1 MVRRSTDALSED
13 VRPQGTNS
21 MDAILKATRDPRIDV
36 MRGLALLM
44 IFIDHLPGNTL
55 GFFTMHVFGFADAA
69 EVFVLLAGFASML
82 AYGKVLLRSPPVV
95 GLRRLALRCLRI
107 YATHAG
113 LLLATLA
120 IVQAWSDLFRVAPV
134 LAAPLLDAGLP
145 GLLRGL
151 ALQALPGY
159 LDILPLYVVLLACF
173 PLLFWAMRRNVWAA
187 MAGSAAIWLATQFDH
202 RLNFPNWLDPG
213 GWYFDPFAWQFLF
226 AIGAALALCM
236 SRQGGDLPRRPW
248 LTALCWT
255 YLGFALLQTF
265 PWQEWHLPSL
275 RLVTMASSD
284 KTHLEV
290 FRILDI
296 LALMQVIF
304 SARGSRAMARHWT
317 ARAFEA
323 CGRHSLDIFAF
334 GCLLALLGRL
344 VFRTFGRS
352 WALQAGVNAS
362 GLVAMCLVA
371 LWLESR
377 ARERRQ
383 VGAANAVSS
392 PRVSRALQPRG

>member
-1 MVRRSTDALSED
+1 MSAEKSTYGWKGIP
-13 VRPQGTNS
+13 V
-21 MDAILKATRDPRIDV
+21 MDAILTATRDPRIDV
-36 MRGLALLM
+36 MRGMALLM
-44 IFIDHLPGNTL
+44 IFVDHLPGNTL
-55 GFFTMHVFGFADAA
+55 GWFTMHVFGFADAA

-82 AYGKVLLRSPPVV
+82 AYGKVFLRSSIGV
-95 GLRRLALRCLRI
+95 GVRRLALRCLRI

-120 IVQAWSDLFRVAPV
+120 TVQVWSNLFRVAPV
-134 LAAPLLDAGLP
+134 AAAPLLDAGLP

-173 PLLFWAMRRNVWAA
+173 PVLFWAMRRSVWLALG
-187 MAGSAAIWLATQFDH
+187 GSAAIWLATQFDH

-226 AIGAALALCM
+226 AIGAALALYM
-236 SRQGGDLPRRPW
+236 SRLGGDLPRLPW
-248 LTALCWT
+248 LTALCWAF
-255 YLGFALLQTF
+255 LAFAMVQTF
-265 PWQEWHLPSL
+265 PWGEWRLPSL
-275 RLVTMASSD
+275 RLVTMATSD
-284 KTHLEV
+284 KSHLDV

-323 CGRHSLDIFAF
+323 CGRHSLDIFAI

-352 WALQAGVNAS
+352 WQLQLTVNLG

-371 LWLESR
+371 LWLEHR
-377 ARERRQ
+377 AARRRQ
-383 VGAANAVSS
+383 VGAAHAT
-392 PRVSRALQPRG
+392 PRAMVSRALQPRG

>member
-1 MVRRSTDALSED
+1 
-13 VRPQGTNS
+13 

-44 IFIDHLPGNTL
+44 IFVDHLPGNTL

-82 AYGKVLLRSPPVV
+82 AYGKVLLRSPARV

-113 LLLATLA
+113 LLLATLL
-120 IVQAWSDLFRVAPV
+120 IVQGWSDLFRVAPV
-134 LAAPLLDAGLP
+134 AAAPLLDAGLP

-173 PLLFWAMRRNVWAA
+173 PVLFWAMRRNIWAA
-187 MAGSAAIWLATQFDH
+187 MAGSAAIWLATQFDS

-213 GWYFDPFAWQFLF
+213 GWYFDPFSWQFLF
-226 AIGAALALCM
+226 AIGAALALYM
-236 SRQGGDLPRRPW
+236 SRHGGNLPRRPW
-248 LTALCWT
+248 LTALCWV
-255 YLGFALLQTF
+255 YLAFALAQTF
-265 PWQEWHLPSL
+265 PWQQWHLPSL

-304 SARGSRAMARHWT
+304 SARLSRELARHWT

-323 CGRHSLDIFAF
+323 CGRHSLDIFAL

-344 VFRTFGRS
+344 VFRTFGRG
-352 WALQAGVNAS
+352 WALQVGINAG
-362 GLVAMCLVA
+362 GLVLMCLAA

-377 ARERRQ
+377 AQRRRLRG
-383 VGAANAVSS
+383 GAVVPS
-392 PRVSRALQPRG
+392 PAASGGMVSRALQPRG

>member
-1 MVRRSTDALSED
+1 
-13 VRPQGTNS
+13 

-44 IFIDHLPGNTL
+44 IFVDHLPGNVLGWFTL
-55 GFFTMHVFGFADAA
+55 HIYGFADAA

-82 AYGKVLLRSPPVV
+82 AYGKVFLRSSTGA

-107 YATHAG
+107 YGTHAG

-120 IVQAWSDLFRVAPV
+120 IVQVWSQVFRVAPV
-134 LAAPLLDAGLP
+134 TAAPLLDAGLP
-145 GLLRGL
+145 GLMRGL

-173 PLLFWAMRRNVWAA
+173 PALFWAMRRNVRLAL
-187 MAGSAAIWLATQFDH
+187 AGSAAIWLVTQFYH
-202 RLNFPNWLDPG
+202 QLNFPNWLDPG
-213 GWYFDPFAWQFLF
+213 GWYFDPFSWQFLF
-226 AIGAALALCM
+226 ALGAALALYM
-236 SRQGGDLPRRPW
+236 SRHGGDLPRRPW

-255 YLGFALLQTF
+255 YLAFALVQTF
-265 PWQEWHLPSL
+265 PWKEWHLPSL
-275 RLVTMASSD
+275 RPLTLPTSD
-284 KTHLEV
+284 KSHLEA

-304 SARGSRAMARHWT
+304 SARATRAMARHWT

-323 CGRHSLDIFAF
+323 CGRHSLDIFAL
-334 GCLLALLGRL
+334 GCLLALFGRL
-344 VFRTFGRS
+344 AFRTFGRG
-352 WALQAGVNAS
+352 WAMQVGVNAG
-362 GLVAMCLVA
+362 GLLAMCLVA

-377 ARERRQ
+377 VRQRRQ
-383 VGAANAVSS
+383 VGAAA
-392 PRVSRALQPRG
+392 PGPMVSRALQPRG